1 MADVAEFTMPRRKT
15 TGTATAVSPAVGKPT
30 GRPPKP
36 TGTPTQVRMDADI
49 AALAKVVASM
59 EGVSMTDL
67 LSGIL
72 RPILNERAKQ
82 VGRKFLDERG

>member
-1 MADVAEFTMPRRKT
+1 MADVAGLTMPRRKT
-15 TGTATAVSPAVGKPT
+15 SGSDAAVSPATSKPF
-30 GRPPKP
+30 GRPPKS

-67 LSGIL
+67 LSDIL

-82 VGRKFLDERG
+82 VGRKFLEERG